1 MVGKVEEIW
10 REKRKWAPV
19 RQLPS
24 SGMGQAGVPIEDS
37 QEDGKYSLKPWRSQV
52 MAGSYAGPVNY
63 FEVTV

>member
-24 SGMGQAGVPIEDS
+24 SGMGQAGVLTED
-37 QEDGKYSLKPWRSQV
+37 
-52 MAGSYAGPVNY
+52 
-63 FEVTV
+63 